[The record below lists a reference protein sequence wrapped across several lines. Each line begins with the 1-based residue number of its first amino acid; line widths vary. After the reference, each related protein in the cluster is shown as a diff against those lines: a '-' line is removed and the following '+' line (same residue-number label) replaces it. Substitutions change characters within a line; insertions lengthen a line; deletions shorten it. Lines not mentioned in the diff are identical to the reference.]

1 MDEYTNLAISS
12 FLCQMNTRVNKA
24 VYNFILRDY
33 EHLKMLRKAIEIILD
48 EDIERPQISVLGKLG
63 NNLDAKGNWDF
74 DQESELNAYWNKVLK
89 EKVNFGVFPHTEFE
103 SLFIAG
109 ALASQFLFDISGR
122 PLGSMSAGPY
132 GILRGLGIT
141 EDKVNFYL
149 KALKKGHLLLLV
161 RHTFQQTQ
169 LIEEKLEKLG

>member
-1 MDEYTNLAISS
+1 
-12 FLCQMNTRVNKA
+12 MNTRVNKA

-33 EHLKMLRKAIEIILD
+33 EHLKMLRKAIEIILE
-48 EDIERPQISVLGKLG
+48 EDMERPQISVLGKLG
-63 NNLDAKGNWDF
+63 NNLVANGKKDLL
-74 DQESELNAYWNKVLK
+74 QESDWNAYWNKVLR
-89 EKVNFGVFPHTEFE
+89 EKVNFGVFPHTEFGT
-103 SLFIAG
+103 LFIAG

-149 KALKKGHLLLLV
+149 KALKKGHLILLV
-161 RHTFQQTQ
+161 RHTLPQIQ
-169 LIEEKLEKLG
+169 LIEEKLDKLS